1 MRDRPNGADLLAI
14 AREVLAKEV
23 TPIVSEQ
30 ARVTALMIA
39 SALAIAQRELAAGDV
54 ALRAE
59 LAALAAVY
67 REPQA
72 AADARALDDAL
83 LRLNRRLAA
92 DLRQGTIVDAERR
105 SAVYRL
111 LLKSTRAR
119 VAESNPKYLENA

>member
-30 ARVTALMIA
+30 ERVTALMIA

-111 LLKSTRAR
+111 LLESTRAR

>member
-92 DLRQGTIVDAERR
+92 DLREGMIVDAERR

-111 LLKSTRAR
+111 LVESTRAR
-119 VAESNPKYLENA
+119 VAESNPKYLENG